1 MTPENNYFFQLQ
13 EEIKEILSFKI
24 TLKGHSQSTEASQ
37 SLVCGLDAAPSNY
50 LLC

>member
-1 MTPENNYFFQLQ
+1 MTPENNSFFHFQ
-13 EEIKEILSFKI
+13 EKIKEILSFKI
-24 TLKGHSQSTEASQ
+24 TPKGHSQSTEDSQ